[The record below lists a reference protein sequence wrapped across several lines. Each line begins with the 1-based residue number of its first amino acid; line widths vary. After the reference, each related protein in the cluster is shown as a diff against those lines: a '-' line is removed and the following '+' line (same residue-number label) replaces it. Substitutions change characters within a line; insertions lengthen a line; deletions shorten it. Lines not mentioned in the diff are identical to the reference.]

1 MGRDTARRV
10 IPLFRPYRGRV
21 AAVVGL
27 IVLTSTIGIVNP
39 LLIQAVFNKA
49 LFGPGGLNLELLY
62 ILVGVMAVVP
72 IVNGAIG
79 ILQTYETTMVGQHV
93 MRDLRDQLYSHL
105 ETLSLAFFT
114 GTKTGEIQ
122 SRLAND
128 VGGVQTVVT
137 TTASTILAN
146 VVIFISTIVAM
157 IILSWQL
164 TIVAVITVPAFFWL
178 TKAVGDRRRR
188 VSRSTQESLAAM
200 SAISEETLSVS
211 GVLLAKVFGNQG
223 RDIGRY
229 RRENQRLADLEVRQQ
244 MIGQGFYAVVQSF
257 LSITPAAVYLV
268 AGLLLANGQPISA
281 GTIVAF
287 TTLQTRLYF
296 PIGQLLQVSVEL
308 RSSLA
313 LFDRIFEYLDLK
325 PDITDAP
332 DAVDLPSADGGGR
345 VALRDVYFR
354 YSGVPEDALRGVSF
368 EADPGQL
375 VALVGPSGAGKT
387 TISYLIPRLYD
398 VTGGAIEIDGTD
410 VRRARQASLAAAIG
424 FVTQESYLFHD
435 TILANL
441 QYGRPS
447 ASQAEIEEAARAA
460 YIHDRIMDFPD
471 GYDTVVGERGYRL
484 SGGEKQRLAIARVLL
499 HDPRILILDE
509 ATSALDT
516 ASEREVQKALDALM
530 GSRTTIAIAHRLSTI
545 VNADVI
551 NVIDG
556 GQVVESG
563 SHRDLLRQHGLYAVA
578 VQRAVRGR
586 PGAVVLRR
594 RRRHGRR
601 QRAETRNTAGLTAMT
616 EGLDLH
622 LGVDKGAGFV
632 GRALETALREAI
644 RSGRLHPGARL
655 PGSRSLAAD
664 LGISRGTVVQ
674 AYAQLIAEG
683 WLTGTTGSGTR
694 VADLPG
700 PAPAGAAGRRR
711 APGRTPRRRRR
722 GSRST
727 CGPDAQTSVHSPER
741 TGLRASAAPCPPH
754 RTRTWTTPSPPACRC
769 CAPRWPTT

>member
-1 MGRDTARRV
+1 VTADAPAHAGRDTARRV
-10 IPLFRPYRGRV
+10 VPLFRPYRAQV
-21 AAVVGL
+21 AVVVGL

-49 LFGPGGLNLELLY
+49 LFVRGGPKLGLLY
-62 ILVGVMAVVP
+62 ILVGIMAAVP
-72 IVNGAIG
+72 VVNGAIG
-79 ILQTYETTMVGQHV
+79 ILQTYETTRVGQQV
-93 MRDLRDQLYSHL
+93 MQDLRDRLYSHL
-105 ETLSLAFFT
+105 QTLSLAFFT
-114 GTKTGEIQ
+114 NTKTGEIQ

-128 VGGVQTVVT
+128 VGGVESVVT

-146 VVIFISTIVAM
+146 VVTFVSSIVAM
-157 IILSWQL
+157 IIISWQL
-164 TIVAVITVPAFFWL
+164 TIVSVITVPLFFWL
-178 TKAVGDRRRR
+178 TKTVGDRRRK
-188 VSRSTQESLAAM
+188 VSRSTQETLAAM

-211 GVLLAKVFGNQG
+211 GVLLAKVFGNQLS
-223 RDIGRY
+223 DVTRY
-229 RRENQRLADLEVRQQ
+229 RRENRRLAELEVRQQ

-257 LSITPAAVYLV
+257 LSITPAAIYLI
-268 AGLLLANGQPISA
+268 AGLLLADHRPISA

-313 LFDRIFEYLDLK
+313 LFDRVFEYLDVI

-332 DAVDLPSADGGGR
+332 DAVDLPATTAGGR
-345 VALRDVYFR
+345 VTLNDVYFR
-354 YSGVPEDALRGVSF
+354 YPGVTEDALKGVSF

-398 VTGGAIEIDGTD
+398 VTSGSVQVDGID
-410 VRRARQASLAAAIG
+410 VRKVRQASLAAAIG

-447 ASQAEIEEAARAA
+447 ATLEEIEDAARAA
-460 YIHDRIMDFPD
+460 YIHDRIMEFPD
-471 GYDTVVGERGYRL
+471 GYDTLVGERGYRL

-509 ATSALDT
+509 ATSSLDT

-545 VNADVI
+545 VNADMI

-563 SHRDLLRQHGLYAVA
+563 PHQALLREGGLYATLYNEQFEGGR
-578 VQRAVRGR
+578 VQWCCDGGDV
-586 PGAVVLRR
+586 
-594 RRRHGRR
+594 
-601 QRAETRNTAGLTAMT
+601 M
-616 EGLDLH
+616 
-622 LGVDKGAGFV
+622 
-632 GRALETALREAI
+632 
-644 RSGRLHPGARL
+644 
-655 PGSRSLAAD
+655 AD
-664 LGISRGTVVQ
+664 GTVRTKVTQ
-674 AYAQLIAEG
+674 
-683 WLTGTTGSGTR
+683 
-694 VADLPG
+694 
-700 PAPAGAAGRRR
+700 PA
-711 APGRTPRRRRR
+711 
-722 GSRST
+722 
-727 CGPDAQTSVHSPER
+727 
-741 TGLRASAAPCPPH
+741 
-754 RTRTWTTPSPPACRC
+754 
-769 CAPRWPTT
+769 